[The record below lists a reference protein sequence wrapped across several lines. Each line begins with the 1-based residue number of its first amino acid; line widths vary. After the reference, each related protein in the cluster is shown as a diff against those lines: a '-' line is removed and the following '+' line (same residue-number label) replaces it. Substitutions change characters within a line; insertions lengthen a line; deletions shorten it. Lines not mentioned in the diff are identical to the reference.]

1 MSINIY
7 ISMKFEINP
16 DLDTNSLRDTFLK
29 TKKVVISNFLSE
41 ESANILYNF
50 FAKDMPEEWWKASYT
65 NFDSDSQEGY
75 GNVVFTERTPEN
87 KSLIK
92 QKLIASQKAFLT
104 GNFSYFFDRTDD
116 DHVDNCNCVE
126 CEYRNFVASD
136 EVFQWFSYL
145 IDSEITSTGEFFAS
159 RFLSNHFLAPHH
171 DHEKGKIATVL
182 NLSKNWKP
190 EWGGCLHFMDEN
202 YENVVRHV
210 QPSFNKLSVF
220 DIPSSNGIP
229 HYVSHVVPGCPHGR
243 ISFTGWYE

>member
-1 MSINIY
+1 
-7 ISMKFEINP
+7 MKFEINP
-16 DLDTNSLRDTFLK
+16 NLDTDSLRDTFLK
-29 TKKVVISNFLSE
+29 TKKVVVSNFLTE

-50 FAKDMPEEWWKASYT
+50 FAKDMPEEWWKASYM
-65 NFDSDSQEGY
+65 NFDSESQDGY
-75 GNVVFTERTPEN
+75 GDVVFTERTSEN

-92 QKLIASQKAFLT
+92 QKLIESQKVFLS

-116 DHVDNCNCVE
+116 DHVDMCTCVE
-126 CEYRNFVASD
+126 CEYRKFVASD
-136 EVFQWFSYL
+136 EVFKWFSYL

-159 RFLSNHFLAPHH
+159 RFLPNHFLAPHH

-220 DIPSSNGIP
+220 DIPSANGIP
-229 HYVSHVVPGCPHGR
+229 HYVSHVVPMCKQGR